1 MNITK
6 INEKIWSYRK
16 QTEKFAKAT
25 TNMLRQVQTKWA
37 GGKSRIQN
45 KYRLCIPA
53 LIAIEN
59 MGVMP
64 SKPAVRK
71 AQFS

>member
-1 MNITK
+1 MFSPVK
-6 INEKIWSYRK
+6 KK
-16 QTEKFAKAT
+16 C
-25 TNMLRQVQTKWA
+25 A

-59 MGVMP
+59 LGVMP
-64 SKPAVRK
+64 SKPAARQGTVK
-71 AQFS
+71 LSKLSIITCE